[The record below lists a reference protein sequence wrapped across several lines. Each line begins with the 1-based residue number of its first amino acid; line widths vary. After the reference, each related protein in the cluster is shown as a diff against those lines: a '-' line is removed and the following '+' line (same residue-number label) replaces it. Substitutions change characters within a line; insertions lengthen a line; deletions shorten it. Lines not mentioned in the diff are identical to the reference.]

1 MRIRTLNAATS
12 TLALP
17 LIEAQYREHDI
28 PMGGARLRRALRLL
42 LPRAGTARSP
52 GAGTTRSSRAGAILL
67 ASDALE
73 ATGVAVLSFTVTLEH
88 GGRVAWLDELYVVP
102 GRRGEGIGR
111 ALLMAALA
119 AARRSGCK
127 AVELEVVRGHDR
139 AARLYLRESFHRLP
153 RTRFSRAL

>member
-1 MRIRTLNAATS
+1 MRIRTLTAATS

-42 LPRAGTARSP
+42 LPRAGPARSP
-52 GAGTTRSSRAGAILL
+52 AGAILL